1 MADIKPQR
9 YKDHR
14 PAEEFRYLHEW
25 TRTHPPGWTYTF
37 VRLIV
42 TWISVF
48 VYRTRGIAT
57 ANVPTSGPV
66 IMAPNHASNMDHFFA
81 GVYTRRRVQFMAK
94 SQLFHQNKILDYI
107 FRVGGVFPVMR
118 GHHDEEAFKTAN
130 AILERDGCVL
140 MYAEGG
146 RSRTGELGEPKPGIG
161 RLALESGVPVV
172 PVAIHGS
179 VGVRRWKKL
188 QFPRI
193 TVQYGEPIAFEVI
206 DSPTREQQLEASRE
220 IFERVRE
227 MYTALDERGRTQVL
241 RSVRTTAP
249 ERESRASA
257 PLRIHS

>member
-1 MADIKPQR
+1 MAEIKPQR

-14 PAEEFRYLHEW
+14 PAEEFQYLHEW

-48 VYRTRGIAT
+48 VYRTRGIGT
-57 ANVPTSGPV
+57 ANVPPVGPV

-94 SQLFHQNKILDYI
+94 SQLFHNSRILDYI

-118 GHHDEEAFKTAN
+118 GHHDEEAFITAN
-130 AILERDGCVL
+130 AILERGGCVL
-140 MYAEGG
+140 MYPEGG
-146 RSRTGELGEPKPGIG
+146 RTRTGELGEVRPGIG

-179 VGVRRWKKL
+179 IGVRRWKKL
-188 QFPRI
+188 QFPKI
-193 TVQYGEPIAFEVI
+193 TVQYAEPIAFDVVAT
-206 DSPTREQQLEASRE
+206 PTREQQLDAANQ
-220 IFERVRE
+220 IFDRVRE
-227 MYTALDERGRTQVL
+227 MYAALDAQGRARVIKD
-241 RSVRTTAP
+241 RRETATEP
-249 ERESRASA
+249 VSDATAR
-257 PLRIHS
+257 PGH